1 MERVDVLVLGGG
13 VAGVCTAREVLR
25 RGRQVT
31 ILDRGQICSGSSYGN
46 AGLIVPSH
54 SVPIAEPGVMAKG
67 LKWLFNPESPFYI
80 KWRSD
85 RQLLSWL
92 WHFRRACTHARVER
106 AMPLMRDLHLESLR
120 LFGALSEE
128 VDFEFGARG
137 RLLVCREER
146 GLESVAREAEL
157 MRGLGLEVDMLT
169 AAELAE
175 KVGNAVQFSSV
186 GAAYYPQDAH
196 VQPQHFVRQLA
207 AQCAELGA
215 RVVEECEVLAIE
227 GAGGRV
233 SRVRTTRGDWSA
245 EQVVLAG
252 GAWSPQLLSGLAMR
266 LPVQPAKGYSIM
278 AERPERCPDIPFML
292 TEAKVAVTPLRN
304 EVRFTGTLELAGLDL
319 SINQRRVDAMRRA
332 VATYVPDWTPDRLRV
347 REIWR
352 GLRPCSPDGLPFL
365 GRSAQWA
372 NLVVAT
378 GHGMCGLSLGPV
390 TGQIAGQL
398 VCGEASRFDLA
409 LCRVE
414 RFA

>member
-1 MERVDVLVLGGG
+1 MEEIDVLVLGGG
-13 VAGVCTAREVLR
+13 VAGVCTARELLR
-25 RGRQVT
+25 RGRRVV
-31 ILDRGQICSGSSYGN
+31 ILDRGRICSGSSYGN

-67 LKWLFNPESPFYI
+67 IKWLFNPESPFYI

-92 WHFRRACTHARVER
+92 WHFRRACTHERVER

-120 LFGALSEE
+120 LFGALAEE

-146 GLESVAREAEL
+146 GLAAVGHEAEL

-175 KVGNAVQFSSV
+175 KVGNAVEFSSV
-186 GAAYYPQDAH
+186 GAAYYRQDAH

-215 RVVEECEVLAIE
+215 RVMEECEVLSIE
-227 GAGGRV
+227 GGGGRV
-233 SRVRTTRGDWSA
+233 SCVRTTRGDWRA
-245 EQVVLAG
+245 EEVVLAG
-252 GAWSPQLLSGLAMR
+252 GAWSPQLLGGLSMQ

-292 TEAKVAVTPLRN
+292 TEAKIAVTPLRG
-304 EVRFTGTLELAGLDL
+304 EVRFAGTLELAGLDL

-332 VATYVPDWTPDRLRV
+332 VAAYVPAWSPEALRV

-398 VCGEASRFDLA
+398 VCGEEPRFDLA

-414 RFA
+414 RFG